1 MEQIK
6 RANKLW
12 SSDSLTLRSKTILSI
27 PILND
32 NQNQITSPLC
42 SSSSASSST
51 TSPSNKQVKMPFNHQ
66 STGHTSSLDSDVI
79 MLDDECDANSTIN
92 ESKQSKL
99 TNGFAV
105 VVNDKNHLIDHD
117 ESAADFLIRID
128 CSISKTRDRVKF
140 MQQNKLTSTH
150 SDDNLFRLHNN
161 HNPKLKRNS
170 STRSQGSSSRSD
182 QPFVMMTHGKKV
194 ASSLK
199 RLEQTQDEL
208 FEL

>member
-12 SSDSLTLRSKTILSI
+12 SSDNLTLRSKTILSI
-27 PILND
+27 PIPND

-42 SSSSASSST
+42 SSSSTSSST

-140 MQQNKLTSTH
+140 MQQSKLTSTH